1 MENHLYMVYMTLCC
15 AVDVW
20 ILAAKHELECR
31 HVMHSARGLLQQAI
45 ATNPESRQL
54 WLEV

>member
-1 MENHLYMVYMTLCC
+1 MVYMTLCC